1 MQTVD
6 YFHLIIFGCLLLL
19 VITAAWIIVKLASRV
34 TELSYELKISKVF
47 YQKDLDR
54 LEEKVNRFSNQSNSK
69 ETKYAKDI
77 KRLDELV
84 KTLNK
89 TLETKIDESKDIS

>member
-19 VITAAWIIVKLASRV
+19 VITASWIIVKLASRI
-34 TELSYELKISKVF
+34 TQLSYELKISKVF

-69 ETKYAKDI
+69 ETKYSKDI

>member
-6 YFHLIIFGCLLLL
+6 YFHLIIFGCLALL
-19 VITAAWIIVKLASRV
+19 VITASWIIVKLASRV

-54 LEEKVNRFSNQSNSK
+54 LEDKINRFSNQSNSK
-69 ETKYAKDI
+69 ESKYSKDI
-77 KRLDELV
+77 EKLDGLV
-84 KTLNK
+84 QTLNK
-89 TLETKIDESKDIS
+89 ALEAKINESNNIS

>member
-1 MQTVD
+1 MQTID
-6 YFHLIIFGCLLLL
+6 YFHLIIFGCLILL
-19 VITAAWIIVKLASRV
+19 VITAFWIIVRLISRA
-34 TELSYELKISKVF
+34 TELHFELKLSKTI

-54 LEEKVNRFSNQSNSK
+54 LEDKINRFSNQSNSK
-69 ETKYAKDI
+69 ETKYSKDI

-89 TLETKIDESKDIS
+89 TLETKIDKSNDIS

>member
-19 VITAAWIIVKLASRV
+19 VITASWIIVKLASRV

-54 LEEKVNRFSNQSNSK
+54 LEEKVNRFSNQTNSK
-69 ETKYAKDI
+69 ETKYSKDI

>member
-19 VITAAWIIVKLASRV
+19 VITASWIIVKLASRI
-34 TELSYELKISKVF
+34 TQLSYELKISKVF

>member
-6 YFHLIIFGCLLLL
+6 YFHLIIFGCLILL
-19 VITAAWIIVKLASRV
+19 VITATWIIVKLASRV

-54 LEEKVNRFSNQSNSK
+54 LEDKINRFSNQSNSK
-69 ETKYAKDI
+69 ETKYSKDI

-89 TLETKIDESKDIS
+89 TLETKIDESNDIS

>member
-6 YFHLIIFGCLLLL
+6 YFHLIIFGCLILL
-19 VITAAWIIVKLASRV
+19 VITSTWIIVKLASRV

-69 ETKYAKDI
+69 ETKYSKDI

-89 TLETKIDESKDIS
+89 TLETKIDESNDIS

>member
-6 YFHLIIFGCLLLL
+6 YFHLIIFGCLILL
-19 VITAAWIIVKLASRV
+19 VITSTWIIVKLASRV

>member
-6 YFHLIIFGCLLLL
+6 YFHLIIFGCLILL
-19 VITAAWIIVKLASRV
+19 VITSTWIIVKLASRV

-69 ETKYAKDI
+69 ETKYSKDI

>member
-6 YFHLIIFGCLLLL
+6 YFHLIIFGCLILL
-19 VITAAWIIVKLASRV
+19 VITSTWIIVKLASRV

-69 ETKYAKDI
+69 ETKYSKDI

-89 TLETKIDESKDIS
+89 TLETKIDKSNDIS

>member
-6 YFHLIIFGCLLLL
+6 YFHLIIFGCLILL
-19 VITAAWIIVKLASRV
+19 VITSTWIIVKLASRV

-54 LEEKVNRFSNQSNSK
+54 LEEKVNRFSNQSNSSK
-69 ETKYAKDI
+69 EYLKDLEKI
-77 KRLDELV
+77 DSLV

-89 TLETKIDESKDIS
+89 VLESKIVTDSDTQS

>member
-6 YFHLIIFGCLLLL
+6 YFHLIIFGCLILL
-19 VITAAWIIVKLASRV
+19 VLTASWIIVKLASRV

-89 TLETKIDESKDIS
+89 TLETKIDKSNDIS

>member
-19 VITAAWIIVKLASRV
+19 VITASWIIVKLASRV

-54 LEEKVNRFSNQSNSK
+54 LEEKVNRFSNQSNSSK
-69 ETKYAKDI
+69 EYLKDLEKI
-77 KRLDELV
+77 DSLV

-89 TLETKIDESKDIS
+89 VLESKIVTDSDTQS